1 MSVFPKSQCN
11 LNQNPRSIFVE
22 ISKIY
27 RYSQRAQNKK
37 TISKK
42 NKAVEVNDQTLPR
55 SSSPSS
61 VASIQAEEQASGR
74 EQSLEAQTQTRG
86 HLSTSLPL

>member
-1 MSVFPKSQCN
+1 MSVFPKSQWN
-11 LNQNPRSIFVE
+11 LNQNPRSIFVA

-27 RYSQRAQNKK
+27 RYSQRAKNGK

-42 NKAVEVNDQTLPR
+42 NKAVELNYQVLLQ

-61 VASIQAEEQASGR
+61 VALIQTEEQASGR
-74 EQSLEAQTQTRG
+74 EQSV
-86 HLSTSLPL
+86 

>member
-1 MSVFPKSQCN
+1 MSVSPKSQCN

-27 RYSQRAQNKK
+27 RYSQRAKNGK
-37 TISKK
+37 TILKK
-42 NKAVEVNDQTLPR
+42 NKAVELNYQILLQ

-61 VASIQAEEQASGR
+61 VALIQRAEQASGR
-74 EQSLEAQTQTRG
+74 EQCV
-86 HLSTSLPL
+86 